1 MLATEAGKEAHRLM
15 TVCNSCRYCEG
26 LCAVFP
32 AMEARRTFAQGDLD
46 YLANLC
52 HGCGAC
58 YDACQFSPPH
68 AFNVNVPAI
77 LAQVR
82 SESYAR
88 YAWPPLAARLFRRN
102 ATAIAVVAAL
112 SVAIFMFSFSL
123 SSNSAP
129 ALAHTHVVVSFYRQM
144 PHSLMVLVFGS
155 AFLYALLALAAGVR
169 RFWVDIGAAAAPRPD
184 SESIWQAVRDAG
196 RLRYLDGGGGDVGC
210 ASPEDSIDT
219 RRFAHHL
226 VFYGFLLCFA
236 STSVATLYHYLFGK
250 DAPYPWYDAPV
261 VLGTLGGCGLLAGS
275 VALFGSKTKRDP
287 LLADAGARGMEA
299 AFLLMLFLTGL
310 SGLALLL
317 LRNTAALAA
326 LLPLHLGFVF
336 AFFITMPYGKFVHGI
351 YRFVALVHYARER
364 SAEASGIDSMQ

>member
-1 MLATEAGKEAHRLM
+1 MLATDALKEAHRLM

-32 AMEARRTFAQGDLD
+32 AMEARHAFAQGDLD

-68 AFNVNVPAI
+68 DFNVNVPAT
-77 LAQVR
+77 LAQLR

-88 YAWPPLAARLFRRN
+88 YAWPPLAARLFHRN
-102 ATAIAVVAAL
+102 GTAIAIIAAV
-112 SVAIFMFSFSL
+112 SVATFLFYFSVASK
-123 SSNSAP
+123 SAP
-129 ALAHTHVVVSFYRQM
+129 AFAQAHRVSFYRLL
-144 PHSLMVLVFGS
+144 PHSVMVLVFGS
-155 AFLYALLALAAGVR
+155 AFLYALLALAMGVR
-169 RFWVDIGAAAAPRPD
+169 HFWVDIGAAVPRPYTKA
-184 SESIWQAVRDAG
+184 IWLAVRDAG
-196 RLRYLDGGGGDVGC
+196 RLRYLDGGGVGC

-219 RRFAHHL
+219 RRPAHHM

-236 STSVATLYHYLFGK
+236 STAVATLYHYVLGR
-250 DAPYPWYDAPV
+250 DAPYPWYDVPV
-261 VLGTLGGCGLLAGS
+261 VLGTLGGGGLVAGS
-275 VALFGSKTKRDP
+275 VVLFRSKITRDP

-299 AFLLMLFLTGL
+299 AFLLMLLLTGI

-317 LRNTAALAA
+317 LRNTAALAV

-336 AFFITMPYGKFVHGI
+336 GFFITMPYGKFVHGV
-351 YRFVALVHYARER
+351 YRFVALVHYAREQALENR
-364 SAEASGIDSMQ
+364 A